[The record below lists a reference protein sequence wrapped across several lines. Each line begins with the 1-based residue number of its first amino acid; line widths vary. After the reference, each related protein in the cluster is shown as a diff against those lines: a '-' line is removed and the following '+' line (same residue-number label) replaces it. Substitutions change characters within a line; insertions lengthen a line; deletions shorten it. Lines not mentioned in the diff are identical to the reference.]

1 MINLIKL
8 LQKKMLGFLEIKY
21 EKNNEKRKF
30 KFKIHAKINTPSM
43 ILIIYIITNMAN
55 C

>member
-1 MINLIKL
+1 MISLIKF
-8 LQKKMLGFLEIKY
+8 LQKKVSGFFEIIY
-21 EKNNEKRKF
+21 EKNNEKRKS
-30 KFKIHAKINTPSM
+30 KFKIHSKINTPGI